1 MHASLV
7 QVQIAIDYC
16 ARFTFYLK
24 NSEKIRENSQYNIC
38 MESILTLFTMGLF
51 GAAHGWTGG
60 EGGWKKPPP
69 SLKSVKHIL
78 Q

>member
-1 MHASLV
+1 
-7 QVQIAIDYC
+7 
-16 ARFTFYLK
+16 
-24 NSEKIRENSQYNIC
+24 
-38 MESILTLFTMGLF
+38 MESLLTLFTMGLF

-69 SLKSVKHIL
+69 SLKSVTHML